1 MISKLKNDK
10 EIKDSISRVFDICK
24 NNNIIF
30 TEIRKSVY
38 EIIIKYNKPIK
49 AYEVLDELRH
59 VTGKT
64 SHPPTVYR
72 AIDFLIKNG
81 FIHKLNSI
89 NSFVGCFHPKIH
101 KECYFLICKKCNIYQ
116 ECCDNDLAENIFKTA
131 KQNDFI
137 VSNTTLEIEGHC
149 QDCLDK

>member
-1 MISKLKNDK
+1 MEPNLKNDK
-10 EIKDSISRVFDICK
+10 EIESSISRVFDICK
-24 NNNIIF
+24 KNNIVF
-30 TEIRKSVY
+30 TEIRKIVY

-49 AYEVLDELRH
+49 AYEVLDELRD
-59 VTGKT
+59 VLGKT

-72 AIDFLIKNG
+72 AIDFLIENG
-81 FIHKLNSI
+81 FIHKLSSI

-116 ECCDNDLAENIFKTA
+116 ECCDNDLTKNISKTA
-131 KQNDFI
+131 KKNDFI

-149 QDCLDK
+149 QDCS